1 MCLSNGHGL
10 FFSYY
15 DLRRVSVPCKEKE
28 NVFRVP
34 ILKEKKKY
42 FTKIE
47 KNLRVFHTV
56 TLHKHIVFKL

>member
-15 DLRRVSVPCKEKE
+15 DLRSVSVPCKEKQ

-34 ILKEKKKY
+34 ILKEKKN
-42 FTKIE
+42 FTKLE
-47 KNLRVFHTV
+47 KNLRVFYTI